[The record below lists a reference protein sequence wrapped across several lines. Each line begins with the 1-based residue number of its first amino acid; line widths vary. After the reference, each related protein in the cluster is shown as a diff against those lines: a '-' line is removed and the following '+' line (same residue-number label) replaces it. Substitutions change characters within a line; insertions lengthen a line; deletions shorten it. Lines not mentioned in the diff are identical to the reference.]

1 MAPVITA
8 ASENFTYSRDTV
20 RLASEEDNC
29 GGAAMSKSTN
39 NDSGRIE
46 KVLVSVLDNGS
57 RLQAPAVAKYVN
69 RVRKAHPDESP
80 AQIVERMEKMFIL
93 AVTGSGS
100 AVGATAAVPG
110 VGTVASIAAVGA
122 ESAFF
127 LEASALLTLA
137 IASVH
142 GISVQDHQQRRA
154 LVLAVAL
161 GESGMEIVQKATGIT
176 AKNWGTAITSKIPGP
191 TMRGMNSTLVR
202 KFVTKYA
209 AKRSALILGKLVPAG
224 IGAVIG
230 GAGNRAIGK
239 GVVKNAREAFGP
251 APARWTDHL
260 IVMPADDAA
269 VLPQTETRRA
279 IRR

>member
-1 MAPVITA
+1 M
-8 ASENFTYSRDTV
+8 
-20 RLASEEDNC
+20 
-29 GGAAMSKSTN
+29 
-39 NDSGRIE
+39 
-46 KVLVSVLDNGS
+46 
-57 RLQAPAVAKYVN
+57 
-69 RVRKAHPDESP
+69 
-80 AQIVERMEKMFIL
+80 
-93 AVTGSGS
+93 
-100 AVGATAAVPG
+100 PG

-191 TMRGMNSTLVR
+191 TMRGGMNSTLVR

-269 VLPQTETRRA
+269 VLPPQTETRRA